1 MYTNSLSNIKK
12 STLETRLSR
21 CGFIE
26 VKMDKDGLYSGLVLP
41 PPHAL
46 LLWRLS
52 WISCLSGIYA
62 IARGHYLLA
71 PVPLGVWLTS
81 MNYWKYPVQNS
92 MRRKIDI
99 GYVLLSL
106 TYQLLRSLNAQYAIY
121 YWIIMSVTVAFFP
134 LGHLLNNHNAWLGTF
149 CQGMV
154 HIGGNVGNI
163 ILYSGYISLNETA
176 QLTP

>member
-1 MYTNSLSNIKK
+1 MYTNRLSNKNIKE
-12 STLETRLSR
+12 SMRL
-21 CGFIE
+21 CGFVE
-26 VKMDKDGLYSGLVLP
+26 VKIDKDGLYSGLVLP

-52 WISCLSGIYA
+52 WISCISGVYA
-62 IARGHYLLA
+62 IARGHYALA

-81 MNYWKYPVQNS
+81 INYWRHPVQNS
-92 MRRKIDI
+92 IRRKIDI
-99 GYVLLSL
+99 SYVLLSL
-106 TYQLLRSLNAQYAIY
+106 TYQLQRSLNAQYVIY
-121 YWIIMSVTVAFFP
+121 YWIIMSVTITFFP